1 MQKCACPKTEI
12 YDITGKR
19 VESLMLLPARRRNN
33 S

>member
-12 YDITGKR
+12 YDVTEKR
-19 VESLMLLPARRRNN
+19 VESVMLLPARRNN